1 MCSRNGCSNSAK
13 HIVSRIT
20 AEHNGYSYLFRA
32 MLMLDVGAF
41 RFFVAPSCCD
51 GSLDMEAPPALLR
64 ADATS
69 AARLPAAGF
78 SAFFLFGAEPALDMP
93 SPAASAVI
101 SPILRVLPL
110 PLALL
115 FEFLC
120 SSKSESTWV
129 WRCFLASIASLLLSL
144 LLAMS
149 VSCIV
154 ARLAAASRLEVCPVP
169 LVGALFSKYAQC
181 VKLPRRASS
190 ETSDAI

>member
-1 MCSRNGCSNSAK
+1 
-13 HIVSRIT
+13 
-20 AEHNGYSYLFRA
+20 
-32 MLMLDVGAF
+32 MLDVGAF

-51 GSLDMEAPPALLR
+51 GSLDMETPPALLR

-78 SAFFLFGAEPALDMP
+78 SAFFLFGAEAALEMP

-115 FEFLC
+115 FLC

-149 VSCIV
+149 FSCIV